1 MARYVNASPVR
12 GDIRDSHG
20 PSRKRDTNE
29 AGQTMLTI
37 CCIASEDGHGTG
49 FQYSRAQARAS
60 PGAASGSRVMAR
72 FSWLL
77 CAAFVPSRI
86 TCQASGRHTV
96 MADGAHWPHP
106 AADGL
111 GAAAV
116 AARRRVVL
124 ALLMI
129 VPVHEEVPGR
139 RCWPSSRA
147 SLLAPA
153 RRARQSLT
161 HQNWQI
167 VSAFN
172 TSACH

>member
-1 MARYVNASPVR
+1 MA
-12 GDIRDSHG
+12 H
-20 PSRKRDTNE
+20 
-29 AGQTMLTI
+29 
-37 CCIASEDGHGTG
+37 
-49 FQYSRAQARAS
+49 F
-60 PGAASGSRVMAR
+60 
-72 FSWLL
+72 FWLL
-77 CAAFVPSRI
+77 CATFVPSRI

-96 MADGAHWPHP
+96 IADGAHWPHP
-106 AADGL
+106 AADGD
-111 GAAAV
+111 AAI

-129 VPVHEEVPGR
+129 VPVHEEVAGRR